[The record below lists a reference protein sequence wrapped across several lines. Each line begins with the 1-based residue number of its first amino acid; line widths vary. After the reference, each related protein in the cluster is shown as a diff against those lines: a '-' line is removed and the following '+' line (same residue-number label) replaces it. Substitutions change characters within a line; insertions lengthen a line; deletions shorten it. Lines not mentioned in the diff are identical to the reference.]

1 MTFRPVEE
9 RIALRRELEKKFEEV
24 QGVIGTDNDLIQI
37 EYLVGGNR
45 RTYTGRLI
53 DHDEEN
59 LIFDD
64 KGKRSYVPK
73 NFIDTKSWRT
83 VKKEDLIGVSG
94 F

>member
-59 LIFDD
+59 LILYYLVLHIIDLCLVC
-64 KGKRSYVPK
+64 KELIPK
-73 NFIDTKSWRT
+73 CHLLNQNLL
-83 VKKEDLIGVSG
+83 LI
-94 F
+94 